1 MDLGVK
7 YKPSNQKLLF
17 NKKCILKIKNWIK
30 TIEENNQQVL
40 SISGPSGCGKKT
52 MINILF
58 KTYNIIYIQQDDLKI
73 TDNRMDIYNNLY
85 NYKTKNMTSYIK
97 SKDEKKGNIIC
108 FYNEKDNE
116 KIINSFIE
124 YVYIKLNIKIPII
137 ILSSEKEYK
146 SIKSTYINLEKPS
159 YQDLLNLINMINSKE
174 NLNLSRDDMKYV
186 ITKSLHDINQIYHI
200 LHHYRDVKKTIIDKN
215 ESFNIINMNISNK
228 DVDID
233 MNMKMN
239 ILLKSPYNFNNYDIL
254 TETDSSSISL
264 NIYQN
269 IYNIYTPSKSNKE
282 ELVDLLE
289 ISKIMD
295 TLCYSSKNI
304 ILFDDICDE
313 KYSHILTCVK
323 PIYLLNRKKSYND
336 LIQDINSNGYQL
348 ETYKNRSSY
357 NMIEYKNGILQTI
370 MNMYNGM
377 VKLYVI
383 DFSTSLNKY
392 INDLS
397 IYIDKIVDNQ
407 ELLTNFIFNYVL
419 FESNKD
425 INKIKYKES
434 EL

>member
-1 MDLGVK
+1 M
-7 YKPSNQKLLF
+7 
-17 NKKCILKIKNWIK
+17 
-30 TIEENNQQVL
+30 
-40 SISGPSGCGKKT
+40 
-52 MINILF
+52 
-58 KTYNIIYIQQDDLKI
+58 KI

-434 EL
+434 ELSVDIKGV